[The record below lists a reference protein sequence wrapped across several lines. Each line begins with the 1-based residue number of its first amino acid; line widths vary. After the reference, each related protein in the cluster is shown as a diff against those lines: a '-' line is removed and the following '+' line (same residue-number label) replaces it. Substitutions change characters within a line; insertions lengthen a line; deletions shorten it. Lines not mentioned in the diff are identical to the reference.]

1 MSFKKGYKMKKLYF
15 NHLKTIIKCVLLED
29 AILEGG
35 TTKCSVCGAPVN
47 AKDLASKEKSAAC
60 PYCKNPYN
68 WESYIKKHSSEETIS
83 PAPEKIGGSPGSDGG
98 FSSTKPTP
106 QEEGAIPK
114 LGGDVSTSVDVAK
127 MFYVEMKEAFL
138 PDIIGPGQIKE
149 MYGFY
154 QPIIRIGG
162 SISENAIKSSIKSA
176 YSRLES
182 DKGIS
187 PKIRK
192 VNGVIV
198 NGKYYSFDE
207 LGLRTPEQASTQKR
221 TDTASSR
228 ATPRG
233 KLFGPL
239 SGKR

>member
-1 MSFKKGYKMKKLYF
+1 MKNLHF
-15 NHLKTIIKCVLLED
+15 NHLKTIIKCILLED
-29 AILEGG
+29 AIIEKRGIV
-35 TTKCSVCGAPVN
+35 CSQCGAP
-47 AKDLASKEKSAAC
+47 ADATPASRIPKC

-68 WESYIKKHSSEETIS
+68 WDAFDMKNNQEQRIS
-83 PAPEKIGGSPGSDGG
+83 GTADSGGSGG
-98 FSSTKPTP
+98 DYSSTKPTP

-114 LGGDVSTSVDVAK
+114 LGGDVSTSVAVAK

-149 MYGFY
+149 KYGFY

-162 SISENAIKSSIKSA
+162 SISEDAIRNSIKSA
-176 YSRLES
+176 YSKLES
-182 DKGIS
+182 DKGIE
-187 PKIRK
+187 PTMRK

-228 ATPRG
+228 ATPIG